1 MSSTDTA
8 SQGAPCTHRHE
19 FHSGN
24 DAAERSTRI
33 VLWVTLV
40 AMVGEIS
47 AGWWFNSMAVLADGW
62 HMSSHALAIGLS
74 VVAYATARRYATD
87 DRFAFG
93 TWKIEVLSAFT
104 SAILLVVV
112 AAWMLFS
119 SVERLLQ
126 PESIHYQEAL
136 VVAVIG
142 LLVNLACAVILGR
155 THHGHDHGHG
165 HGHGHEDHDHDH
177 RAHGHGE
184 DLNLRSAY
192 VHVAADAATSVLAI
206 GALLG
211 GWLWGWSWLDPMMG
225 VVGAGLVAW
234 WARGLVAETG
244 KVLLD
249 REMDHAIVD
258 EIRQAVETP
267 QDRVTDLHVWRVGRN
282 VYACAMTVV
291 TSGPALLEAAEGRSR
306 LGEHPEVVHSTIEIH
321 RAA

>member
-1 MSSTDTA
+1 MSSSTDTA
-8 SQGAPCTHRHE
+8 TQGAPCTHRHE
-19 FHSGN
+19 FHAGN

-40 AMVGEIS
+40 AMVGEIT

-87 DRFAFG
+87 ERFAFG

-119 SVERLLQ
+119 SIERLLQ

-155 THHGHDHGHG
+155 THQGHDHGHG
-165 HGHGHEDHDHDH
+165 H
-177 RAHGHGE
+177 
-184 DLNLRSAY
+184 S
-192 VHVAADAATSVLAI
+192 
-206 GALLG
+206 
-211 GWLWGWSWLDPMMG
+211 
-225 VVGAGLVAW
+225 
-234 WARGLVAETG
+234 
-244 KVLLD
+244 
-249 REMDHAIVD
+249 HA
-258 EIRQAVETP
+258 
-267 QDRVTDLHVWRVGRN
+267 
-282 VYACAMTVV
+282 
-291 TSGPALLEAAEGRSR
+291 
-306 LGEHPEVVHSTIEIH
+306 
-321 RAA
+321 